1 MTTLREHIQTTV
13 RQVLERRPHAWLVWC
28 DPRGDWAQLL
38 RAVLPAAGIP
48 LVEVETRVTGQLGG
62 LTDRARVQEQIN
74 TQTPFVLRVA
84 AGLEDLGWL
93 WAQALRAE
101 QIYSHALRSQLTDW
115 GWRPQV
121 LHLSDEE
128 VQALA
133 EQNLDLD
140 PAEWGSGGLEPN
152 LDLLLGYLLLGSE
165 VQGTQRV
172 LLNLSAERTG
182 LGQPDSQ
189 YADIWRA
196 RALARLLVTDA
207 HRRTPT
213 LIPDRHELLIAP
225 PARAL
230 ALQLIERW
238 LDSRVYSSRQV
249 LQRAIDSAD
258 PIAALDTLLS
268 EVDASAGPFLSRR
281 AEQTVYAATCQRL
294 SNIEGHNLLEFLAQ
308 LHPII
313 EAHCGHDAI
322 WSHADPESGPP
333 IPWRELARLSDACR
347 DLVSASPAH
356 SWPSPQ
362 AALDWYVGGGWQI
375 DRAGEEILRNLTA
388 PDPTLVALLNPL
400 RAAYRARWEQQLM
413 AWSEVWQAAGCPQPP
428 YPSAGERLLKFLD
441 ARRPTAI
448 VVVDAL
454 RYDLGQALARS
465 INVQE
470 STERA
475 MVHPA
480 QAPLPSI
487 TALGMGMALPI
498 PAASLVAE
506 CDNGRWALRE
516 QGQELNLSSAASRRT
531 WWTTHGHVSADAL
544 LTVTDILGRDVPK
557 PSTRRPRL
565 VVADHTLD
573 DQGHDGE
580 LEVAGTQDIL
590 RRYVQVVQRLRDAG
604 WLRIAIVTDHGY
616 IHWAGQHDQRV
627 TPPEGDVVYASRR
640 ASAYRAG
647 SVVAG
652 ARVSSPGGRHPVAVP
667 SGAACFAAYG
677 KRGYFHGGASLQEW
691 IIPVIEIDWP
701 ARARPVEIILRE
713 QPAILTQRPR
723 VTLSV
728 PQVMLPDEYLARDVK
743 LVILHA
749 ETREQ
754 LFTSDPQMISPTDQ
768 ADATVDLVGKVRSG
782 ATAARGTSLIIEVR
796 DAGTDA
802 VLASAAS
809 RLMIE
814 LRQTDDAGGW

>member
-48 LVEVETRVTGQLGG
+48 LVEVETRIAGQLGG

-322 WSHADPESGPP
+322 WTHADPESGPP

-544 LTVTDILGRDVPK
+544 L
-557 PSTRRPRL
+557 RPRL

>member
-28 DPRGDWAQLL
+28 DARGDWAQLL
-38 RAVLPAAGIP
+38 RAVLPAAGTP
-48 LVEVETRVTGQLGG
+48 LVEVETRIAGQLGG

-196 RALARLLVTDA
+196 RALA
-207 HRRTPT
+207 
-213 LIPDRHELLIAP
+213 
-225 PARAL
+225 
-230 ALQLIERW
+230 LQLIERW

-322 WSHADPESGPP
+322 WTHADPESGPP

-413 AWSEVWQAAGCPQPP
+413 AWSEGWQAA
-428 YPSAGERLLKFLD
+428 
-441 ARRPTAI
+441 
-448 VVVDAL
+448 
-454 RYDLGQALARS
+454 
-465 INVQE
+465 
-470 STERA
+470 
-475 MVHPA
+475 
-480 QAPLPSI
+480 
-487 TALGMGMALPI
+487 
-498 PAASLVAE
+498 
-506 CDNGRWALRE
+506 
-516 QGQELNLSSAASRRT
+516 
-531 WWTTHGHVSADAL
+531 
-544 LTVTDILGRDVPK
+544 
-557 PSTRRPRL
+557 
-565 VVADHTLD
+565 
-573 DQGHDGE
+573 
-580 LEVAGTQDIL
+580 
-590 RRYVQVVQRLRDAG
+590 
-604 WLRIAIVTDHGY
+604 
-616 IHWAGQHDQRV
+616 
-627 TPPEGDVVYASRR
+627 
-640 ASAYRAG
+640 
-647 SVVAG
+647 
-652 ARVSSPGGRHPVAVP
+652 
-667 SGAACFAAYG
+667 
-677 KRGYFHGGASLQEW
+677 
-691 IIPVIEIDWP
+691 
-701 ARARPVEIILRE
+701 
-713 QPAILTQRPR
+713 
-723 VTLSV
+723 
-728 PQVMLPDEYLARDVK
+728 
-743 LVILHA
+743 
-749 ETREQ
+749 
-754 LFTSDPQMISPTDQ
+754 
-768 ADATVDLVGKVRSG
+768 
-782 ATAARGTSLIIEVR
+782 
-796 DAGTDA
+796 
-802 VLASAAS
+802 
-809 RLMIE
+809 
-814 LRQTDDAGGW
+814 